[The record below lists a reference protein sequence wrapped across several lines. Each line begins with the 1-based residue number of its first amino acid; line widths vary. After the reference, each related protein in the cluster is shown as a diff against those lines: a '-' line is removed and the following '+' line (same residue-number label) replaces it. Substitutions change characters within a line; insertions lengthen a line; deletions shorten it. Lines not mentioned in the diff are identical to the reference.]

1 MTQNILISQDQPA
14 AGMLSFNDIL
24 GDGIGSMEVIQ
35 QCGDDKMIVNAA
47 RVSFGADNKL
57 PLTQG
62 DERLIKYLVEHHHTS
77 PFEHNLL
84 TVKVKLPLNI
94 GEQWL
99 RHRIGWS
106 YNKESGRYIELS
118 EPEFYIPVKFRM
130 QSSNNRQASIDAD
143 ADPFGTNALDM
154 RLHCKKS
161 VEIYKAMIEDG
172 VAKEQARM
180 VLPQA
185 LYMSMYA
192 TCNLNSLMHFVRLR
206 DHEGAQW
213 EMQCYSRALKE
224 IAKHYWP
231 VAMSALEN

>member
-1 MTQNILISQDQPA
+1 
-14 AGMLSFNDIL
+14 MLSFNNVL
-24 GDGIGSMEVIQ
+24 GDNIGSVQVIQ
-35 QCGDDKMIVNAA
+35 QCGNDKLIVNAA
-47 RVSFGADNKL
+47 RVSFGSDNDL
-57 PLTQG
+57 PLTNG

-106 YNKESGRYIELS
+106 YNKESGRYIKLGEAQ
-118 EPEFYIPVKFRM
+118 FYIPQMFRT
-130 QSSNNRQASIDAD
+130 QSKDNRQASTAVD
-143 ADPFGTNALDM
+143 ADPFGTNSLDM
-154 RLHCKKS
+154 RMHCEAS
-161 VEIYKAMIEDG
+161 VKIYNAMIADG
-172 VAKEQARM
+172 VAREQARM

-213 EMQCYSRALKE
+213 EMQQYAQVLKQ
-224 IAKHYWP
+224 IAHHYWP
-231 VAMSALEN
+231 VAMSALES